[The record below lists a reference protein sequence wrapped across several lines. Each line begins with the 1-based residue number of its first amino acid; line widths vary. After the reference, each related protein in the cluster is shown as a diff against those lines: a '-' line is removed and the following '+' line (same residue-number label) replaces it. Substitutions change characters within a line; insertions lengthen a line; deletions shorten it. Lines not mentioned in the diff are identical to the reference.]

1 MRIMKVLLLCG
12 GEGTRLRPFT
22 HSIPKQLLPVVNKP
36 ILYHILEWV
45 ASRTPLR
52 EIVMITGDN
61 QRVFQQAVGDGS
73 RWGLRI
79 SYVYQPRPL
88 GLAHAVLTAETA
100 LGRDPFLMYL
110 GDNLLEASL
119 EEYLSFFEEKRLDC
133 LLLLRKVPDPENYG
147 IAEIEGDRVLRVVE
161 KPEKPP
167 SNLALSGLYLFSPAV
182 FRSIRNISP
191 SARGELEIT
200 DAIQNLL
207 DRKKKV
213 EYRLLTG
220 WWLDTGSPNAL
231 LKANRRLLQ
240 KLTPASL
247 GKVINSQVDGCLHL
261 DQDSI
266 IENSRINGPVY
277 IGTGCQ
283 IKDSTIGP
291 WVTVGD
297 GGAVTGST
305 LKNSI
310 LFSGVQVEN
319 FALDQSIIGHRAQ
332 LTGKPGP
339 AQALPAAP
347 LPQPFSR
354 LLLGDDGVIS

>member
-1 MRIMKVLLLCG
+1 MKVLLLCG

-45 ASRTPLR
+45 ATRTSLR
-52 EIVMITGDN
+52 EMVLVTGEN
-61 QRVFQQAVGDGS
+61 QRIFQQTVGDGS
-73 RWGLRI
+73 NWGLTI

-88 GLAHAVLTAETA
+88 GLAHAVLTAEAA
-100 LGRDPFLMYL
+100 LGKDPFLMYL
-110 GDNLLEASL
+110 GDNLLEESL
-119 EEYLSFFEEKRLDC
+119 QEYLAVFEKKRLDC
-133 LLLLRKVPDPENYG
+133 LLFLRKVPDPENYG
-147 IAEIEGDRVLRVVE
+147 IAEIEDDRVLRVME

-167 SNLALSGLYLFSPAV
+167 SNLALSGLYLFSPAI
-182 FRSIRNISP
+182 FQSIRNISP

-207 DRKKKV
+207 DRKKRV

-231 LKANRRLLQ
+231 LEANRRLLQ
-240 KLTPASL
+240 KVTPVSL
-247 GKVINSQVDGCLHL
+247 GRIINSQVGGGLHL
-261 DQDSI
+261 EKESL
-266 IENSRINGPVY
+266 IENSKINGPVY
-277 IGTGCQ
+277 IGTGCL

-297 GGAVTGST
+297 DGTVTGST

-310 LFSGVQVEN
+310 LFSGVRMEN
-319 FALDQSIIGHRAQ
+319 YALHQSIIGHRA
-332 LTGKPGP
+332 LLAGKHRSDQT
-339 AQALPAAP
+339 AALP
-347 LPQPFSR
+347 PQPFSR
-354 LLLGDDGVIS
+354 LLLGDDGVVS

>member
-1 MRIMKVLLLCG
+1 MKVLLLCG

-22 HSIPKQLLPVVNKP
+22 HSMPKQLLPVVNKP
-36 ILYHILEWV
+36 ILHHILEWV
-45 ASRTPLR
+45 AARTPLR
-52 EIVMITGDN
+52 EIVMVTGDN
-61 QRVFQQAVGDGS
+61 QKIFQQTVGDGS

-88 GLAHAVLTAETA
+88 GLAHAVLTAEAA
-100 LGRDPFLMYL
+100 LGKDPFLMYL
-110 GDNLLEASL
+110 GDNLLEESI
-119 EEYLSFFEEKRLDC
+119 EEYLAVFEEKRLDC

-147 IAEIEGDRVLRVVE
+147 IAEVVGDRVLRVVE
-161 KPEKPP
+161 KPEQPP
-167 SNLALSGLYLFSPAV
+167 GNLALSGIYLFSPAI
-182 FRSIRNISP
+182 FPSIRNIFP

-231 LKANRRLLQ
+231 LKANRHLLQ
-240 KLTPASL
+240 KVNPVTR
-247 GKVINSQVDGCLHL
+247 GQVINSQIDGGLYL
-261 DQDSI
+261 DKESI
-266 IENSRINGPVY
+266 IENSKINGPVY
-277 IGTGCQ
+277 IGTGCR

-297 GGAVTGST
+297 GGTITGST

-310 LFSGVQVEN
+310 LFAGVQVEN
-319 FALDQSIIGHRAQ
+319 FALDQSIIGCGAQ
-332 LTGKPGP
+332 LTGKPGSVQT
-339 AQALPAAP
+339 QATASPP
-347 LPQPFSR
+347 IFR

>member
-1 MRIMKVLLLCG
+1 MKVLLLCG

-45 ASRTPLR
+45 ARTPLR
-52 EIVMITGDN
+52 EIVIVTGEN
-61 QRVFQQAVGDGS
+61 QGVFQQTVGDGS
-73 RWGLRI
+73 RWGLKI
-79 SYVYQPRPL
+79 SYVCQPRPL

-100 LGRDPFLMYL
+100 LGKAPFLMYL
-110 GDNLLEASL
+110 GDNLLEESP
-119 EEYLSFFEEKRLDC
+119 EEYLSDFEKKRLDS

-147 IAEIEGDRVLRVVE
+147 IAEIKGDRVLRVVE

-167 SNLALSGLYLFSPAV
+167 GNLALSGLYLFSPAI
-182 FRSIRNISP
+182 FQSIRNISP

-220 WWLDTGSPNAL
+220 WWLDTGSPDAL
-231 LKANRRLLQ
+231 LEANRRLLG
-240 KLTPASL
+240 KVAPASL
-247 GKVINSQVDGCLHL
+247 GRIINSRVDGCLYL
-261 DQDSI
+261 DKESL
-266 IENSRINGPVY
+266 IENSKINGPVY
-277 IGTGCQ
+277 IGAGCR

-297 GGAVTGST
+297 GGTVTGST

-310 LFSGVQVEN
+310 LFSGARVEN
-319 FALDQSIIGHRAQ
+319 FALHQSIIGRRAL
-332 LTGKPGP
+332 LTGGHRPD
-339 AQALPAAP
+339 QADAAP
-347 LPQPFSR
+347 LQPFSR
-354 LLLGDDGVIS
+354 LLLGDDGVVS